1 MHTCLCVSLG
11 GGDDEEDDPDDGG
24 EESELDFSSRY

>member
-1 MHTCLCVSLG
+1 MYTCLCVSLG